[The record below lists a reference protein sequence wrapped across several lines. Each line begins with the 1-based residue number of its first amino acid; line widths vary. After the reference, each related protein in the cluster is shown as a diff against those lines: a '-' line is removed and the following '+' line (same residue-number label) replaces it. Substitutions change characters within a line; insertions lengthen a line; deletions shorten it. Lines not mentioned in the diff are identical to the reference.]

1 MSSASR
7 FIEFTNALRE
17 GELDITYDKESPRF
31 LVVTVPSGD
40 TYKLDLRYLDRQA
53 FIRMMIFADERS
65 KP

>member
-17 GELDITYDKESPRF
+17 GKLDITYDKESPRF

-65 KP
+65 KR

>member
-7 FIEFTNALRE
+7 FIEFTSALRE
-17 GELDITYDKESPRF
+17 GKLDITYDKESTRF

-65 KP
+65 KK